1 MTNEILTANS
11 DLKTVEKS
19 ILQMPALKDLS
30 AEQLEEIAK
39 LVVVQ
44 NYTQEM
50 KRDVDLLKFN
60 YSELKES
67 FLQTVSSSR
76 NTKLAYN
83 NALSHFEA
91 YIAGCKI
98 DNILNINNSI
108 ADNFIFCL
116 RNAGKSAST
125 VRQYVGG
132 VSSFF
137 SYAERTTDGIVKN
150 CFRGTKARPQAKTN
164 NSGKFYNICINE
176 NTLAEVAADIEKI
189 MTHIENKE
197 LKAIILIMKSCG
209 LRVGAFNEKFQIKG
223 NKFICTTKGA
233 EFIGTLPE
241 DCLKAIHQAGLKH
254 TDVFSGWT
262 DNKVKCLFKYYTR
275 NLYKAGIIHY
285 AYSCHDLRHFFAV
298 SEYKK
303 DCDIY
308 RVSKALGHSSIAITE
323 KYLKGLNVI
332 A

>member
-1 MTNEILTANS
+1 MTNEILIANS
-11 DLKTVEKS
+11 ELETVEKS

-30 AEQLEEIAK
+30 AEQLAEIAK
-39 LVVVQ
+39 IVVVQ

-50 KRDVDLLKFN
+50 KRDVDLMKFN
-60 YSELKES
+60 YSDLKDT
-67 FLQTVSSSR
+67 FLQTVSDSK

-83 NALSHFEA
+83 NALSNFES
-91 YIAGCKI
+91 YVAGCRI
-98 DNILNINNSI
+98 DNILNIRNSI
-108 ADNFIFCL
+108 ADNYIYNL
-116 RNAGKSAST
+116 RNSGKSAST
-125 VRQYVGG
+125 VRQYTGA

-137 SYAERTTDGIVKN
+137 SFAERESDGLIKN

-164 NSGKFYNICINE
+164 NAGKFYNICINE
-176 NTLAEVAADIEKI
+176 NTLNEVNADIEKLLS
-189 MTHIENKE
+189 HIENKE

-209 LRVGAFNEKFQIKG
+209 LRVGAFNKDFQIKG

-233 EFIGTLPE
+233 EFFGTLPE
-241 DCLKAIHQAGLKH
+241 ACLKAIRQAGLKH

-275 NLYKAGIIHY
+275 NLYKAGVIHY